1 MWHQDGA
8 LGVPGQPRE
17 MSALQLWLHSPVL
30 SWTNSC
36 GQRGFSEGRATR
48 TPKRPARLGGILTA
62 TWCWQLPGAP
72 SCSVLLLLPLLSSP
86 AHEQKS
92 PAWCIV
98 PPPLTRSFGL

>member
-8 LGVPGQPRE
+8 FGVPGQPRE

-72 SCSVLLLLPLLSSP
+72 SCSCSFPSCHPQPMSRNPRRGASSHLP
-86 AHEQKS
+86 
-92 PAWCIV
+92 
-98 PPPLTRSFGL
+98 